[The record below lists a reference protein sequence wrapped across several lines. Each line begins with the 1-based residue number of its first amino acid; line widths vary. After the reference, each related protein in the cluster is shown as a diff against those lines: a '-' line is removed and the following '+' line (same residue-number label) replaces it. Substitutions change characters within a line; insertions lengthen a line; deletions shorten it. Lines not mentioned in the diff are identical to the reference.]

1 MADDL
6 NDVIERAALDLQSM
20 VDTGFIPEDDEG
32 LYEAF
37 GGKKGAGKVAVPNK
51 LTDKQILAYF
61 DFIGTP
67 LTSKSEKASVIDAI
81 RQKQQSAPS
90 MSTENKR
97 LSTEQKKSLTLRQ
110 LFELEATSKPDGSVP
125 AEVAS
130 HLKRLEG
137 IVDKA
142 TGTPVLDMVVKDMD
156 VGQVIGDVIS
166 EGEFREADLKASP
179 TLRTRSSGLIT
190 RLNTMFDN
198 AGFGSGYVKKQVE
211 NSLGKDTFNKE
222 SGWEYKRQRKIVV
235 GFQSDVYQKL
245 KGILADESLPK
256 ELRNQMAGHLF
267 GGFRPENISQF
278 KIENYDKEKG
288 ILTFFDNKSKKNK
301 FLVVNPAVQGIINEQ
316 IGDRTSGLIFP
327 NAKDNQT
334 KLNTLLTNT
343 MEKVTFAKPDGSIKS
358 ENFTVYK
365 LRNLNETILTDSG
378 LSLDD
383 INFLNGRKPQ
393 SEAAGYVTM
402 ASRQRRINRA
412 ANELVASIA
421 GYSGTQSVAQF
432 SADIGIPFPE
442 KSLQTVVSRDLLVAD
457 EYVEALP
464 DEFIDTLESESGTY
478 SKEAIPPA
486 DPEQAAQYKKEAI
499 AQSQLREETALS
511 QAQSVRKTRLEEAG
525 DVEKLDEDVIRQ
537 KIRDREAKKRIEADE
552 LAKIKGELDLTGDIS
567 EEGKSLFKR
576 LGMLDDDT
584 KLGIGI
590 GAGLTAIGVIAAPDK
605 AEAASEVARDVAI
618 DVAGE
623 AGLKSIVGRTIA
635 GRVPIADLLI
645 PSASM
650 ADQEAT
656 PDMRPLTQEM
666 VESNFRQ
673 REAERAARRKREAT
687 AEAAMQEGD
696 SFMTMQP

>member
-1 MADDL
+1 MAEPPA
-6 NDVIERAALDLQSM
+6 ND
-20 VDTGFIPEDDEG
+20 
-32 LYEAF
+32 
-37 GGKKGAGKVAVPNK
+37 
-51 LTDKQILAYF
+51 
-61 DFIGTP
+61 
-67 LTSKSEKASVIDAI
+67 
-81 RQKQQSAPS
+81 PS

-97 LSTEQKKSLTLRQ
+97 LTTEQKKSLTLRQ
-110 LFELEATSKPDGSVP
+110 LFELEAASKPSGSVP
-125 AEVAS
+125 SEVAS
-130 HLKRLEG
+130 HVKRLEG
-137 IVDKA
+137 IVDKV
-142 TGTPVLDMVVKDMD
+142 TGMPVLDMAVKDMD

-166 EGEFREADLKASP
+166 EGKFREADLKASP

-235 GFQSDVYQKL
+235 GFQPDVYQKL

-301 FLVVNPAVQGIINEQ
+301 FLVVNPAVQGVINEQ
-316 IGDRTSGLIFP
+316 IGDKTSGLIFP
-327 NAKDNQT
+327 NAKANQT

-343 MEKVTFAKPDGSIKS
+343 MKKVTFAKPDGSIKS

-383 INFLNGRKPQ
+383 IDFLNGRKPQ

-412 ANELVASIA
+412 SNELVASIA

-432 SADIGIPFPE
+432 SADIGISFPE

-457 EYVEALP
+457 EYIEALP
-464 DEFIDTLESESGTY
+464 DEFIDTLESDSGTY

-499 AQSQLREETALS
+499 AQSQLREETALGEV
-511 QAQSVRKTRLEEAG
+511 QSKKKARLEEAG
-525 DVEKLDEDVIRQ
+525 EVTKLDEAAIRAKEERRLLEQTIKKEVRSKITAEAATDPLSTIPEQDVEKLKKLGLWERFGGKLSVGAVGLGTATTLSILADPAQAALDVGLEVGARALGAAAGPAAAIPM
-537 KIRDREAKKRIEADE
+537 IMAPTE
-552 LAKIKGELDLTGDIS
+552 LGSGELQPGDRPATQ
-567 EEGKSLFKR
+567 EQ
-576 LGMLDDDT
+576 LD
-584 KLGIGI
+584 
-590 GAGLTAIGVIAAPDK
+590 TARIQAAQAVKERD
-605 AEAASEVARDVAI
+605 AARIQESA
-618 DVAGE
+618 
-623 AGLKSIVGRTIA
+623 
-635 GRVPIADLLI
+635 I
-645 PSASM
+645 PSQYPNT
-650 ADQEAT
+650 D
-656 PDMRPLTQEM
+656 
-666 VESNFRQ
+666 NFLN
-673 REAERAARRKREAT
+673 
-687 AEAAMQEGD
+687 
-696 SFMTMQP
+696 MQP